1 LNNDVESTAF
11 DRTEIL
17 ELRLGVIKKVLY
29 QGKILDKP
37 RHRNLFL
44 DMEENIH
51 IHYRDL
57 RIELSRAEFEEIAA
71 IFVKQ
76 AQELQAIILEKN
88 YQDGKL
94 PNANQEDVR
103 IWTESRL
110 QQEVKYHPQR
120 FALEEC
126 GDGYHLHYRNY
137 KILIDPDD
145 FKHIVDLF
153 KNVDLDE
160 PYASSYD
167 EVVDLLAAN
176 DVDFILDAGN
186 IPGSVLALMVAQ
198 HHIPKV
204 KDTFKYI
211 GFSEE
216 IVGVERHYQGS
227 ILKVV
232 VKADKQRSA
241 LDYRRIRSYSSPV
254 RLVDY
259 LSRHSATINPNELN
273 RIKCQVL
280 DVYFALKKGQKLTIE
295 TDPQLWLYTPAGAGQ
310 VIFPYNAV
318 SSDKTSADKLYSIWS
333 NLLARLQLGFIKPS
347 KTSFPAAV
355 QEPLRQ
361 QIDELMRREA
371 AAFAAVDKI
380 YVMGSVNRKEL
391 GRYEAPF
398 VHGKMAK
405 LGSDV
410 DILIE
415 IDPEREGDIP
425 PSWHFINPEAS
436 NHCAVYHVAEIPL
449 PDGAGDW
456 PTLHPNMDFIQHLID
471 AYVFFPS
478 RGFHE
483 EKEAFLRKFGA
494 KLFYD
499 RARDGTF
506 YRNEEEERIATRL
519 KQIHAFPNVVV
530 EKMKVSTENA
540 IFKVFVDN
548 TPYILKLFKVAGN
561 YSSSRIVEHTDYEE
575 NLVRQLKQRG
585 IATAGIVHAPAAM
598 DTTIEGFPAL
608 LFERIPG
615 QVQQRP
621 EYPLDKISAALAA
634 IHQVQLEQPLTLDS
648 PFHYEDACMI
658 WLPTFHTYLQ
668 DAPSYSADIA
678 QAFARL
684 APLADNC
691 HPGENR
697 GFLFARSPS
706 LHSHGDVTPKNVIS
720 VEQGDTCF
728 FDFNN
733 AFYGSR
739 IIDVID
745 GAFEFSLAEKYI
757 DLADFSRFDAFIAEY
772 TAHNP
777 LLPEE
782 QADLTRWIE
791 LIGIIKF
798 TKEIRVLLQRPKE
811 NLRRRRALAIAEFV
825 LSRVANAKS

>member
-1 LNNDVESTAF
+1 M
-11 DRTEIL
+11 
-17 ELRLGVIKKVLY
+17 GVIKKVLY

-76 AQELQAIILEKN
+76 SQELQAVILEKN

-94 PNANQEDVR
+94 PNANQDDVR

-110 QQEVKYHPQR
+110 QHEVKYHPQR

-137 KILIDPDD
+137 KILIDPED
-145 FKHIVDLF
+145 FKQIVQLF
-153 KNVDLDE
+153 KGVDLDE
-160 PYASSYD
+160 PYASGYD
-167 EVVDLLAAN
+167 EVLALLAAN
-176 DVDFILDAGN
+176 DVDFILDSGN

-204 KDTFKYI
+204 KDLFNYI
-211 GFSEE
+211 GFSQD
-216 IVGVERHYQGS
+216 IVGVERHFQGAV
-227 ILKVV
+227 LKVV
-232 VKADKQRSA
+232 VKADKQRTA
-241 LDYRRIRSYSSPV
+241 LDYRRIRHYSAPV
-254 RLVDY
+254 RLLDY
-259 LSRHSATINPNELN
+259 LSEYSASINPNELN

-280 DVYFALKKGQKLTIE
+280 DVYYALKKGQKLTLE
-295 TDPQLWLYTPAGAGQ
+295 TDPQFWLYAPAGGQ
-310 VIFPYNAV
+310 VIFPYNATAN
-318 SSDKTSADKLYSIWS
+318 SDKTTADKLYSSWS

-347 KTSFPAAV
+347 KTAFPAAV
-355 QEPLRQ
+355 QQSLRE
-361 QIDELMRREA
+361 QIDEVMRREA

-415 IDPEREGDIP
+415 INPEREGDIP
-425 PSWHFINPEAS
+425 PSWHFINAEAS

-456 PTLHPNMDFIQHLID
+456 PTLHPNMDFIQHVID

-499 RARDGTF
+499 RARDGVF

-519 KQIHAFPNVVV
+519 KQIHAFPQVAV

-561 YSSSRIVEHTDYEE
+561 YNQSRVAEHTDYEE
-575 NLVRQLKQRG
+575 RLIAQLKQRG
-585 IATAGIVHAPAAM
+585 IATAGIIHAPSGIDA
-598 DTTIEGFPAL
+598 TIEGFPAL

-621 EYPLDKISAALAA
+621 EYPLDKICAALAA
-634 IHQVQLEQPLTLDS
+634 IHRVQLEQPLALDT
-648 PFHYEDACMI
+648 PFHYEDTCMI
-658 WLPTFHTYLQ
+658 WLPTFHAYLQ
-668 DAPSYSADIA
+668 DVSSYNADIA

-697 GFLFARSPS
+697 GYLYARSPA
-706 LHSHGDVTPKNVIS
+706 LHNHGDVTPKNVIV
-720 VEQGDTCF
+720 VEGGETCF

-733 AFYGSR
+733 AFYGVR
-739 IIDVID
+739 IFDVID

-757 DLADFSRFDAFIAEY
+757 DLADFSRFDAFISHY
-772 TAHNP
+772 SAHNP

-782 QADLTRWIE
+782 QEDLNRWIE

-825 LSRVANAKS
+825 LARVAGAV

>member
-1 LNNDVESTAF
+1 
-11 DRTEIL
+11 
-17 ELRLGVIKKVLY
+17 
-29 QGKILDKP
+29 
-37 RHRNLFL
+37 
-44 DMEENIH
+44 
-51 IHYRDL
+51 
-57 RIELSRAEFEEIAA
+57 
-71 IFVKQ
+71 
-76 AQELQAIILEKN
+76 
-88 YQDGKL
+88 
-94 PNANQEDVR
+94 
-103 IWTESRL
+103 
-110 QQEVKYHPQR
+110 
-120 FALEEC
+120 
-126 GDGYHLHYRNY
+126 
-137 KILIDPDD
+137 
-145 FKHIVDLF
+145 
-153 KNVDLDE
+153 
-160 PYASSYD
+160 
-167 EVVDLLAAN
+167 
-176 DVDFILDAGN
+176 
-186 IPGSVLALMVAQ
+186 
-198 HHIPKV
+198 
-204 KDTFKYI
+204 
-211 GFSEE
+211 
-216 IVGVERHYQGS
+216 
-227 ILKVV
+227 KVV

-347 KTSFPAAV
+347 KTAFPAAV

-361 QIDELMRREA
+361 QIDEVMRREA

-415 IDPEREGDIP
+415 INPEREGDIP

-499 RARDGTF
+499 RTRDGTF
-506 YRNEEEERIATRL
+506 YRNEEEERIATCL
-519 KQIHAFPNVVV
+519 KQIHAFPSVVV

-561 YSSSRIVEHTDYEE
+561 YSSSRIAEHTAYEE

-598 DTTIEGFPAL
+598 DTIIEGFPAL

-621 EYPLDKISAALAA
+621 EYPLDKICAALAA

-648 PFHYEDACMI
+648 PFHYEDTCMI

-668 DAPSYSADIA
+668 DAPSYSPDIA
-678 QAFARL
+678 QAFSQL

-720 VEQGDTCF
+720 MEQGDTCF

-757 DLADFSRFDAFIAEY
+757 DLADFSRFDAFIAQY

-782 QADLTRWIE
+782 QEDLSRWLE

-811 NLRRRRALAIAEFV
+811 DLRRRRALAIAEFV